1 MGHHDYPPTSR
12 DFDDLNSAR
21 NSVYKSSRHIS
32 HDYPPITRDFDEPA
46 SGRNSTYKS
55 RHTSQNH
62 PPPSRDFQDLNS
74 ARHSAYK
81 SRHISLQSRVE
92 SLAADDEWEG
102 RPRRESTQDVPA
114 IYNRNSVRSTS
125 FLMDQSTMQNS
136 NPEWMSDRPMT
147 QTPRNPTPPPDHGLN
162 VSTLHEILFVGVVVV
177 AQLMA
182 LAGLGQA
189 IAPMKIIAAGLD
201 VDNPGEEAWFA
212 ASFSLTVGTF
222 ILISGRMGDILGH
235 KRMLIFGYFFLGVW
249 SGFAG
254 FSAYVADHVFFD
266 VCRGFQGVGAALI
279 VPNALALLGRAYPP
293 GIKKNI
299 VFSLFGAMAPW
310 GFVIGALFASIF
322 AQLTWWPWAFWSYA
336 FACWGLSIFAVIA
349 VPKSLAHDA
358 QFAGRTDRPGMD
370 WTGSVLGVSGLV
382 LVNVAWN
389 NAPLFGWDT
398 PHVYFLLIIG
408 LLCLIAFVWVEARA
422 VSPLIPVSVLTKPVV
437 YTMALVGIGWGSFGI
452 WIHFCWRF
460 LLEVRGQTPLL
471 ISAEF
476 VPAMICGLL
485 AAGVTG
491 FMLTHTPVSFTIMVS
506 MLAFFIGELVAA
518 FQPAHQ
524 TYWAQM
530 FVSILIMPFGMD
542 MSFPA
547 ATVILSNAMPK
558 EHQGLAASLVNT
570 MVNYSISI
578 GLGIAG
584 TVEANVIAHNGT
596 EADTVYGIRCA
607 WFVALGL
614 SGFGVVLGAMFFL
627 RSFAKEGWKIMEH

>member
-1 MGHHDYPPTSR
+1 
-12 DFDDLNSAR
+12 
-21 NSVYKSSRHIS
+21 
-32 HDYPPITRDFDEPA
+32 
-46 SGRNSTYKS
+46 
-55 RHTSQNH
+55 
-62 PPPSRDFQDLNS
+62 
-74 ARHSAYK
+74 
-81 SRHISLQSRVE
+81 VE
-92 SLAADDEWEG
+92 SLAADDDWEG

-162 VSTLHEILFVGVVVV
+162 ISTLHEILFVGVVVV

-370 WTGSVLGVSGLV
+370 WTGSVVGVSGLV
-382 LVNVAWN
+382 LINVAWN

-408 LLCLIAFVWVEARA
+408 ILCMIAFVWVEARA
-422 VSPLIPVSVLTKPVV
+422 VSPLIPVAVLTKPVV

-530 FVSILIMPFGMD
+530 FVSILIMRKFLPALQSHLASPHHTVTNISQTAFGMD

-584 TVEANVIAHNGT
+584 TVEANVIAKNGT

-614 SGFGVVLGAMFFL
+614 SGFGVVLGALFFL